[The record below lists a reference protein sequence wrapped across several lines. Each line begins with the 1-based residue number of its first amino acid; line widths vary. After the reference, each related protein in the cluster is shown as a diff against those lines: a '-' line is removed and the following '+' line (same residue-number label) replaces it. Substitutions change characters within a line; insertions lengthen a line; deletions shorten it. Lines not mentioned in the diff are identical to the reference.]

1 MTHSEQLAPGI
12 EVLGTAT
19 APEVA
24 RMQRV
29 AVTVTL
35 DGKSS
40 LLGKSSMHVLSAQ
53 RDRLIQTLREHG
65 LRQDELSEGGRDTS
79 TWRWGRGRKEQ
90 SSSYRVLICCDD
102 TPRLYQA
109 LDALESVADGSK
121 FDLQID
127 MLGADHEVPPATLAQ
142 ARRAA
147 LEDARLHAQTLAE
160 AAGLKLGPVVSVQEL
175 SAHARSSGAM
185 GDYGMMRLAAA
196 GGGPAETLDPSQ
208 RTLTLQYRVR
218 FALV

>member
-1 MTHSEQLAPGI
+1 MTHSEHMTPGI

-19 APEVA
+19 ALEVA
-24 RMQRV
+24 RRQRV

-40 LLGKSSMHVLSAQ
+40 LLGKSGMHMLSAQ

-79 TWRWGRGRKEQ
+79 TWRGRGRKEQ

-127 MLGADHEVPPATLAQ
+127 MLGADHEVPPANLAQ

-218 FALV
+218 FALA

>member
-40 LLGKSSMHVLSAQ
+40 LLGKSGMHMLSAQ

>member
-1 MTHSEQLAPGI
+1 MG
-12 EVLGTAT
+12 LGT
-19 APEVA
+19 PF
-24 RMQRV
+24 QP
-29 AVTVTL
+29 
-35 DGKSS
+35 
-40 LLGKSSMHVLSAQ
+40 
-53 RDRLIQTLREHG
+53 G
-65 LRQDELSEGGRDTS
+65 LE
-79 TWRWGRGRKEQ
+79 
-90 SSSYRVLICCDD
+90 
-102 TPRLYQA
+102 P
-109 LDALESVADGSK
+109 
-121 FDLQID
+121 
-127 MLGADHEVPPATLAQ
+127 LAQ

-218 FALV
+218 FALA

>member
-1 MTHSEQLAPGI
+1 MTHSEHMAPGI

-19 APEVA
+19 VEEVA
-24 RMQRV
+24 RNQRV
-29 AVTVTL
+29 AITVSL
-35 DGKSS
+35 DAKSS

-79 TWRWGRGRKEQ
+79 TWRWWRGRKEQ
-90 SSSYRVLICCDD
+90 SSSYRVLVCCDD
-102 TPRLYQA
+102 TQRLYQA
-109 LDALESVADGSK
+109 LDALDAVSDGK

-127 MLGADHEVPPATLAQ
+127 MLGADHEVPPANLAQ

-147 LEDARLHAQTLAE
+147 LEDARQHAQTLAE
-160 AAGLKLGPVVSVQEL
+160 AAGLQLGPLLSVQEQN
-175 SAHARSSGAM
+175 ARARSSGAM
-185 GDYGMMRLAAA
+185 GDYGRMRLAAA
-196 GGGPAETLDPSQ
+196 ASEPGESLDPSQ
-208 RTLTLQYRVR
+208 RTQTLQYRVR